1 MTIAKQVTS
10 LPFLLP
16 AVRAGAKP
24 AGIQPEG
31 GFSQAMSRQAQ
42 NHASDRLRENT
53 GGDEPSE
60 PVRNSLV
67 TEEEDGTDFTTEGTS
82 PFLPAPPAS
91 PSKGPEVTA
100 RKAEGIPGES
110 GQQIAVLAPAETP
123 GTPPGPDRTVLVRA
137 TAPTPGT
144 SAPATDAT
152 LTLPGQTI
160 RPALAADTNATDAE
174 VLAGISE
181 NQRGPGKAGTA
192 ERKAAPPTD
201 LVARL
206 RLQVAQTSVPTPKA
220 PPIPVVP
227 PIKPAEMAGSADFE
241 TQTLENPNPARVVE
255 VATASPDFMRAL
267 AEDARPALPIQVAPR
282 PPGDTALG
290 DGVGPKVP
298 ATAPQQPSGI
308 GELLAGMGRS
318 GQSGP
323 IEIALSPEELGRVRL
338 HMVPSGD
345 TMRVTIMIE
354 RPETMD
360 LFRRGA
366 EGFLNDLRQ
375 AGFSGA
381 TLDFSAWDNGTP
393 SRPPSQPTASDEGAP
408 VAAAPERPRAHRAA
422 ISGTG
427 LYLRL

>member
-110 GQQIAVLAPAETP
+110 GQQIAVRAPAETP

-160 RPALAADTNATDAE
+160 RPALAADTTDAD

-206 RLQVAQTSVPTPKA
+206 RLQ
-220 PPIPVVP
+220 
-227 PIKPAEMAGSADFE
+227 DFE